1 MAARF
6 EGKAD
11 FVTLYIR
18 EAHPTDEWQMDS
30 NVEQDVC
37 YAQPRTLEERLLIA
51 RDFIERHEWRIPL
64 FVDDMQNSVDQ
75 VWAGWPERLYV
86 IGTDGRIAYKGETG
100 PFGFHPEEVEAWL
113 EQRFPEVPARVES
126 AASKAKG

>member
-37 YAQPRTLEERLLIA
+37 YAQPTTLEERLVIA
-51 RDFIERHEWRIPL
+51 RDFIERHQWRLPL

-86 IGTDGRIAYKGETG
+86 IGTDGRIAYKGATG
-100 PFGFHPEEVEAWL
+100 PFGFEPDEVEAWL
-113 EQRFPEVPARVES
+113 SARFPTAE
-126 AASKAKG
+126 